1 MAAVLDRYGTGPLSF
16 GTTFR
21 IPCVKTEKTAKKRR
35 KNEQKWARYSH
46 LKRVRVADL
55 LLMDRYA
62 KKAGSNIAGMK
73 DSHGN
78 VSLGGTNQ
86 PTNS

>member
-1 MAAVLDRYGTGPLSF
+1 VPLSGF
-16 GTTFR
+16 LGQDGENSE
-21 IPCVKTEKTAKKRR
+21 KTEKKRA
-35 KNEQKWARYSH
+35 KWARYSH